1 MAEPVMH
8 MCDCEFCESC
18 GVENPT
24 RPALRDAVIE
34 AARKAAAAWRGNRV
48 GLASMFAAVTDAVDA
63 LERAEGE
70 E

>member
-1 MAEPVMH
+1 MK
-8 MCDCEFCESC
+8 
-18 GVENPT
+18 
-24 RPALRDAVIE
+24 RLALIAAQLRGAADGLEVLAGDYELREAVVE

-48 GLASMFAAVTDAVDA
+48 GLASLFAAVTDAVDA